1 MTSGGEPFSEM
12 RRQREDMGPKGEWN
26 QSGRRFDS
34 KRGLAGQEAAG
45 DDGVDGVF
53 VVGEGD

>member
-1 MTSGGEPFSEM
+1 
-12 RRQREDMGPKGEWN
+12 MGPKGEWN